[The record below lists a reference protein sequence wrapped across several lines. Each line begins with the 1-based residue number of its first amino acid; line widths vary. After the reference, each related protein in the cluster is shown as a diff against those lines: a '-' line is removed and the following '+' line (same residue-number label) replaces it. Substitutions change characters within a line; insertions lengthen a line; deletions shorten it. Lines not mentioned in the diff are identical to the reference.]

1 MSKIQL
7 HAYILAVVLGLALLT
22 VKSSRPLAMEGRVN
36 TDFHKIPMD
45 IDGWVGSEGRFDEQ
59 TYKLLPSCSLLVR
72 YYEHQDYPTVDLA
85 IVYGT
90 DLGDFHQPEYC
101 LQGQGLAIIDK
112 KKVTITTKE
121 GSFPAV
127 GLITESDAGRRAF
140 VFWFGGS
147 GNTSTFLGNFKIRL
161 FLDRLRIRKIRPSAM
176 IRLSTEVTD
185 TDQDATD
192 RLAKF
197 IEGIYPYLKQ
207 EFETDSPG
215 G

>member
-7 HAYILAVVLGLALLT
+7 HAYVLAVVLGLALLT

-36 TDFHKIPMD
+36 TDFHRIPMD
-45 IDGWVGSEGRFDEQ
+45 IDGWVGSDGRFDEQ
-59 TYKLLPSCSLLVR
+59 TYRLLPSCSLLVR
-72 YYEHQDYPTVDLA
+72 YYEHPEYPTVDLA

-90 DLGDFHQPEYC
+90 DLGDFHQPEVC
-101 LQGQGLAIIDK
+101 LEGQGLRIVDK

-140 VFWFGGS
+140 VFWFEGS
-147 GNTSTFLGNFKIRL
+147 GKASTFLGSYKVKI
-161 FLDRLRIRKIRPSAM
+161 FIERLRIRKIQPSAM
-176 IRLSTEVTD
+176 VRLSTEVTD

-192 RLAKF
+192 RLVGFVKTV
-197 IEGIYPYLKQ
+197 YPYLKL
-207 EFETDSPG
+207 EFEANTSDG
-215 G
+215 